1 MQSDTTASWSTTATE
16 ALSAIA
22 DRAQRSATPV
32 LIVTGTSDQPGEG
45 STSRAQAGPLPAKRG
60 EIGFQEPAV
69 APPPDDASSSA
80 SPAVPPRHPADRDVE
95 AGPTPAAPPAE
106 QAHTPADTAST
117 HSSGSTRKLIALLRP
132 KRTFYGIQSTTFLF
146 FLAQL
151 AAFGGT
157 IAGWVLLTTRLSVL
171 SSKESDDG
179 SLLSSSSSQ
188 IFVHVAFGVACLM
201 QLILL
206 ERRIFRMRG
215 ERYCAVHG
223 GTLPTH
229 RQRLRDGPVPGI
241 SIAPWNRPPLPTYAA
256 ALAQSGVGTGDVE
269 DNIIAQP
276 PPPAYG
282 HTRGSQLLLSG
293 FMSDSLRA
301 EYRARAANAGSRPG
315 SAVGS
320 VRSSRPVSYVS
331 QDEEWEERLD
341 RMRAVRLEETLTRL
355 EEARVRH

>member
-1 MQSDTTASWSTTATE
+1 MQNDTTASWSSTATE

-22 DRAQRSATPV
+22 DRAQRSATPT
-32 LIVTGTSDQPGEG
+32 LIVTGTGDRPGEG

-60 EIGFQEPAV
+60 EIGFQEPV
-69 APPPDDASSSA
+69 ATPPPDVATSSA
-80 SPAVPPRHPADRDVE
+80 DPALPPRHPADRDVE
-95 AGPTPAAPPAE
+95 AGSAPPAPPAE
-106 QAHTPADTAST
+106 QTHTPADTAST
-117 HSSGSTRKLIALLRP
+117 RSGGSTRKLIALLRP

-151 AAFGGT
+151 AALGGT
-157 IAGWVLLTTRLSVL
+157 IAGWVLLTTRLKVL
-171 SSKESDDG
+171 SSKDSDESLFN
-179 SLLSSSSSQ
+179 SNSSQ

-229 RQRLRDGPVPGI
+229 RLRLRDGAVPGI

-293 FMSDSLRA
+293 FMRDSLRA
-301 EYRARAANAGSRPG
+301 EYRARVANAGSRPG
-315 SAVGS
+315 SAAGS